1 MNQPS
6 TSDHAGSARTPPA
19 TDGES
24 EPDRLAKVLD
34 LVTYAAATTV
44 VFAAISAVLGVAA
57 GMYPLPGVKYGLFIF
72 GWLAVGYGA
81 LMLRP
86 AAAWRDDD
94 GLDLFNRA
102 GGKPDTK
109 FQRLVQQLPPAR
121 FRQIPDSDRF
131 STAFRIF
138 FSGVFISL
146 VSIVMEQAFGIGP

>member
-6 TSDHAGSARTPPA
+6 RSDHAGSARTPPA
-19 TDGES
+19 TDS
-24 EPDRLAKVLD
+24 EPDRLAQVLD

-44 VFAAISAVLGVAA
+44 VFAAISAALGVAA
-57 GMYPLPGVKYGLFIF
+57 GMDPLPGVKYGLFIF

-81 LMLRP
+81 LVLRP
-86 AAAWRDDD
+86 AAAWRDDG
-94 GLDLFNRA
+94 GLDLFDRS

-109 FQRLVQQLPPAR
+109 FQRLVQRLPPAR

-138 FSGVFISL
+138 FSGVFIGL
-146 VSIVMEQAFGIGP
+146 VSIVMEQVFGIGP